1 MKKLLSWVLCAVLIA
16 SLFAFCEEL
25 PMYERIEMNDTLE
38 TLTERYGG
46 PVLTEDGYAD
56 FGGVLCA
63 FFESGR
69 LRAKIVSFDA
79 ISEAA
84 SFTDSDFSGARNL
97 KKGAPE
103 EEVNALFG
111 GAGAEIMRINLSDEE
126 NSGVQRVDA
135 WVNADGNAVQALFEL
150 EDGKWVLFA
159 IVETNGGALSN
170 ER

>member
-16 SLFAFCEEL
+16 SLFAYCEEI
-25 PMYERIEMNDTLE
+25 PMYERIEMKDTLE
-38 TLTERYGG
+38 TLIGKLGE
-46 PVLTEDGYAD
+46 PVWTQEGYAD
-56 FGGVLCA
+56 FGGALCA

-69 LRAKIVSFDA
+69 LRAKIVSFETLSEVAQVSDA
-79 ISEAA
+79 
-84 SFTDSDFSGARNL
+84 DFSKAKGL

-111 GAGAEIMRINLSDEE
+111 GACAEIMRINLSDEE

>member
-16 SLFAFCEEL
+16 SLFAFCEEI
-25 PMYERIEMNDTLE
+25 PMYERIEMDDTLE
-38 TLTERYGG
+38 TLTERYGE

-56 FGGVLCA
+56 FGGALCA

-69 LRAKIVSFDA
+69 LRAKIVSFETLSEVAQVSDA
-79 ISEAA
+79 
-84 SFTDSDFSGARNL
+84 DFSKAKGL
-97 KKGAPE
+97 KKGASE

-135 WVNADGNAVQALFEL
+135 WINADGNAVQALFEL
-150 EDGKWVLFA
+150 DDGKWVLFA
-159 IVETNGGALSN
+159 VVEITGGDL
-170 ER
+170 